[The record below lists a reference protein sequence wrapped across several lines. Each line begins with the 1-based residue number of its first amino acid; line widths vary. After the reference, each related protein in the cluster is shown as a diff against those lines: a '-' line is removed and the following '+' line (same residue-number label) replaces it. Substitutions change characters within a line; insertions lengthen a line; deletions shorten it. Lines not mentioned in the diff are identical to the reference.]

1 MAILIDEKKRVLVQ
15 GITGREGRART
26 RLMREYG
33 TNVVGGVTPGKGGQ
47 SVLGVPVFNTPQ
59 EAVNSLGNID
69 VSVVFV
75 PAAGVKDAA
84 ISAIEAGIKLA
95 VLVPDRVPVWD
106 AMEIAA
112 AAKANDAMFLGPNTL
127 GALSPGKAVVGM
139 IGGRAESARQWF
151 KPGVPK
157 GVGVISRSGGMASS
171 TGYYLGQAGVRLS
184 SIVHIGGD
192 AVIGIRLPD
201 AALMFEAD
209 PLTEAIVIFGEIGSS
224 QEEELSQLIADRKIT
239 KPVIAYIGG
248 KAAREGTRFSHAGAI
263 IEGGRGTHAGKVKA
277 LREAGATVVDAFGEL
292 PGAVVAI
299 LEQIKGQSLMSEA
312 DKKAV
317 WHSGITR
324 IQPNKVAVRGYD
336 IAELMGHVS
345 FGAAVYLILTGE
357 LPSPAIARLMDA
369 ILVSSIDHGATPP
382 SALSARNVASTGA
395 TLSASVAAGIMS
407 INRHHGGA
415 IEDCARQLKAIA
427 DRAARDSISL
437 EEAATRTLRTMSEAG
452 ERMSG
457 FGHRVHTKDPRTAR
471 LFELAREAGVDGVH
485 MQAARAV
492 EKAFADAKKSLPINV
507 DGAIGAILADLG
519 MNPAAFNGIF
529 MIARTP
535 GLIAHVIE
543 EQTREKPTGP
553 LSLRHAMRSRP
564 PSART
569 TCSTSPAARPP
580 TLRRPCTTRSRAIT
594 TRPTPGATS
603 LRCLSPSA
611 RPLPARANGK
621 IYVAGGFIGG
631 TSVTNALRIYD
642 IATNTW
648 TSGANMPT
656 SPGVEAAAAAV
667 VNGKFYVMGGDD
679 FTNGLNTTFIYDIAT
694 NTWTTGATLPDS
706 RTNTYG
712 TASNGLI
719 YVYGGVILPAF
730 TTTDTLLRYDPVA
743 NSWTNLGS
751 AGTAGLR
758 QLRRHLAFRHGPTAD
773 HRRRGLH
780 WCLHHR
786 HPHLHHQRR
795 YVQRRPG
802 DDRQPRRA
810 RAGHPA

>member
-1 MAILIDEKKRVLVQ
+1 MAILIDETKRVLVQ

-33 TNVVGGVTPGKGGQ
+33 TNVVAGVTPSKGGQ
-47 SVLGVPVFNTPQ
+47 TVLGVPVFDTPR

-69 VSVVFV
+69 ISVLFV

-84 ISAIEAGIKLA
+84 MSAIDAGIKLT

-112 AAKANDAMFLGPNTL
+112 AAKANSAIFLGPNTL

-171 TGYYLGQAGVRLS
+171 TGYYLGQAGVRIS
-184 SIVHIGGD
+184 TIVHIGGD

-201 AALMFEAD
+201 AALMFEDD

-224 QEEELSQLIADRKIT
+224 QEEELAQLIADRKVT

-292 PGAVVAI
+292 PDAVVEI
-299 LEQIKGQSLMSEA
+299 LKKTKGDSLMSEA
-312 DKKAV
+312 DKNAV
-317 WHSGITR
+317 WNTAITR
-324 IQPNKVAVRGYD
+324 VESNKVAVRGYD
-336 IAELMGHVS
+336 IAELMGRVS
-345 FGAAVYLILTGE
+345 FGAAVYLTLTGE
-357 LPSPAIARLMDA
+357 LPSSAVARLMDA

-382 SALSARNVASTGA
+382 SALAARSVASTGA

-427 DRAARDSISL
+427 DRTTRESISMD
-437 EEAATRTLRTMSEAG
+437 EAATRTLAAMREAS
-452 ERMSG
+452 ERMPG
-457 FGHRVHTKDPRTAR
+457 FGPRHHTKDPRTAR
-471 LFELAREAGVDGVH
+471 LFELAREAGVAGVH

-535 GLIAHVIE
+535 GLVAHVIE
-543 EQTREKPTGP
+543 EQTREKPMRRIDPVNHGYDGP
-553 LSLRHAMRSRP
+553 P
-564 PSART
+564 ART
-569 TCSTSPAARPP
+569 
-580 TLRRPCTTRSRAIT
+580 LTTN
-594 TRPTPGATS
+594 
-603 LRCLSPSA
+603 SPS
-611 RPLPARANGK
+611 R
-621 IYVAGGFIGG
+621 
-631 TSVTNALRIYD
+631 
-642 IATNTW
+642 
-648 TSGANMPT
+648 
-656 SPGVEAAAAAV
+656 EA
-667 VNGKFYVMGGDD
+667 
-679 FTNGLNTTFIYDIAT
+679 
-694 NTWTTGATLPDS
+694 
-706 RTNTYG
+706 
-712 TASNGLI
+712 
-719 YVYGGVILPAF
+719 
-730 TTTDTLLRYDPVA
+730 
-743 NSWTNLGS
+743 
-751 AGTAGLR
+751 
-758 QLRRHLAFRHGPTAD
+758 TAD
-773 HRRRGLH
+773 N
-780 WCLHHR
+780 
-786 HPHLHHQRR
+786 
-795 YVQRRPG
+795 
-802 DDRQPRRA
+802 
-810 RAGHPA
+810 

>member
-47 SVLGVPVFNTPQ
+47 NVLGVPVFNTPQ
-59 EAVNSLGNID
+59 EAVDSLGNVD

-75 PAAGVKDAA
+75 PAAGVKEAA

-112 AAKANDAMFLGPNTL
+112 AAKANDARFLGPNTL

-151 KPGVPK
+151 KPGIPK

-184 SIVHIGGD
+184 TIMHIGGD

-201 AALMFEAD
+201 AAMMFEAD

-224 QEEELSQLIADRKIT
+224 QEEELAQLIADKRIT

-277 LREAGATVVDAFGEL
+277 LREAGATVVDGFGEL
-292 PGAVVAI
+292 PDAVVMT
-299 LEQIKGQSLMSEA
+299 LKSMKGQSLMSDAE
-312 DKKAV
+312 KKAV

-336 IAELMGHVS
+336 IAELMGRVS

-357 LPSPAIARLMDA
+357 LPSPAIARLMDG

-382 SALSARNVASTGA
+382 SALSARSVASTGA

-415 IEDCARQLKAIA
+415 IEDCARQLKTIS
-427 DRAARDSISL
+427 DRAVRESISL
-437 EEAATRTLRTMSEAG
+437 DEAATRTLRTMNEAG

-471 LFELAREAGVDGVH
+471 LFELAREAGVDGIH

-519 MNPAAFNGIF
+519 MSPAAFNGIF

-543 EQTREKPTGP
+543 EQTREKP
-553 LSLRHAMRSRP
+553 MR
-564 PSART
+564 
-569 TCSTSPAARPP
+569 
-580 TLRRPCTTRSRAIT
+580 
-594 TRPTPGATS
+594 
-603 LRCLSPSA
+603 
-611 RPLPARANGK
+611 
-621 IYVAGGFIGG
+621 
-631 TSVTNALRIYD
+631 RI
-642 IATNTW
+642 
-648 TSGANMPT
+648 
-656 SPGVEAAAAAV
+656 
-667 VNGKFYVMGGDD
+667 
-679 FTNGLNTTFIYDIAT
+679 
-694 NTWTTGATLPDS
+694 
-706 RTNTYG
+706 
-712 TASNGLI
+712 
-719 YVYGGVILPAF
+719 
-730 TTTDTLLRYDPVA
+730 DPV
-743 NSWTNLGS
+743 N
-751 AGTAGLR
+751 
-758 QLRRHLAFRHGPTAD
+758 HGYDGP
-773 HRRRGLH
+773 
-780 WCLHHR
+780 
-786 HPHLHHQRR
+786 PQRTISNI
-795 YVQRRPG
+795 
-802 DDRQPRRA
+802 
-810 RAGHPA
+810 HSS